1 MPINQFLFVGFSCW
15 RVCVCMCLHVRAYV
29 YPHNQWFTSTW
40 ILMTFCTSLSMFHE
54 TWIKENI
61 YNILIWYMLCLC
73 LHHKIRLNKSC
84 ETTMYADVACLFF
97 IALILYTYKTV
108 QHPTSR
114 AKCKLTHKFHQ
125 PYSNA
130 CSCYTYF
137 IQSWALLDFEWIYVS
152 SFAAFTFVS
161 HSRTAIR
168 TNDCNHKAFYIF
180 I

>member
-1 MPINQFLFVGFSCW
+1 MPINQFLFVGFSYW
-15 RVCVCMCLHVRAYV
+15 RVCVRMCTRMIYINMNFDDLLHEFEHVSRDM
-29 YPHNQWFTSTW
+29 N
-40 ILMTFCTSLSMFHE
+40 
-54 TWIKENI
+54 KRKI

-161 HSRTAIR
+161 HSRTAIQ
-168 TNDCNHKAFYIF
+168 TNDCNHKEFYIF